1 MDVDEGFILGVYNY
15 CDRWC
20 EQCRFTSRCRLFAD
34 KAEHEARPNPELAA
48 LADAAPHPSDVREPP
63 SWLTEMIEELE
74 RISREAVCEDACEV
88 VPERKRIPVDHEQIV
103 AEAGSYRD
111 RVWRRLDASGTDE
124 RDADDPYSII
134 LWFSSLIPAKV
145 YRALH
150 GLADFDGDR
159 EFPPDHEGSA
169 KVALIGIDRSIEAW
183 NDAVA
188 VGRLSPSEANELT
201 RLLEH
206 LRSQIERAVPRA
218 RQFVRPGFDELDE
231 VRALDATDWA

>member
-20 EQCRFTSRCRLFAD
+20 ERCRFTSRCRLFAD
-34 KAEHEARPNPELAA
+34 KAEYEARPNPELAA

-63 SWLTEMIEELE
+63 SWLAEMIEELA
-74 RISREAVCEDACEV
+74 RIDRDVVCEPL
-88 VPERKRIPVDHEQIV
+88 PEPKRIPTHHELIV
-103 AEAGSYRD
+103 AEAKRYRD
-111 RVWRRLDASGTDE
+111 RVWQRLDSSVATEE
-124 RDADDPYSII
+124 RDTDDPYSII

-188 VGRLSPSEANELT
+188 VCRLTADEARELT
-201 RLLEH
+201 TMLEG
-206 LRSQIERAVPRA
+206 LRSQIESAVPRA
-218 RQFVRPGFDELDE
+218 RLFVRPGFDELDD
-231 VRALDATDWA
+231 VRALDANDWA